1 MPSGA
6 GLHNELEVRMAMA
19 CPIGFDV
26 QRLRDEV
33 RRTYASVASDPDGEY
48 HFHRGPRYAA
58 RQLGYDLEE
67 LEALPA
73 TSTASF
79 AGVGNP
85 FRMGSLPAGATVVDL
100 GSGAGMD
107 CLIAGRQVGPTGSVI
122 GIDMTDEML
131 ERARRGAAEAGLAH
145 VRFEK
150 GDMTALPFE
159 NGSVDVVISNGV
171 INLAPDK
178 PSLFAE
184 LHRVV
189 RPGGRLQFADIV
201 IGTELS
207 ERARN
212 DIDLWT
218 G

>member
-1 MPSGA
+1 
-6 GLHNELEVRMAMA
+6 MAIA

-26 QRLRDEV
+26 QKLKSEV
-33 RRTYASVASDPDGEY
+33 RRTYAAVAIDPTGEY
-48 HFHRGPRYAA
+48 HFHRGPQYAA
-58 RQLGYDLEE
+58 RQLGYDLDE
-67 LEALPA
+67 LLSLPEVA
-73 TSTASF
+73 TAPF

-85 FRMGSLPAGATVVDL
+85 FLMGPLPEGATVVDI

-107 CLIAGRQVGPTGSVI
+107 CLIAGRQVGGEGTVV

-131 ERARRGAAEAGLAH
+131 ERARSGAREAGLPQ

-150 GDMTALPFE
+150 ADMASLPLP
-159 NGSVDVVISNGV
+159 NDSVDVVISNGV

-178 PSLFAE
+178 SAVFAE
-184 LHRVV
+184 LYRVT

-201 IGTELS
+201 IGTALS

>member
-1 MPSGA
+1 
-6 GLHNELEVRMAMA
+6 MAVA
-19 CPIGFDV
+19 CPIGFDTEK
-26 QRLRDEV
+26 LRNEV
-33 RRTYASVASDPDGEY
+33 RRTYASVATDPGGDF
-48 HFHRGPRYAA
+48 HFHRGPHYAA

-67 LEALPA
+67 LLALPDV
-73 TSTASF
+73 STAPF

-85 FRMGSLPAGATVVDL
+85 FKMGQLEKGATVIDI

-107 CLIAGRQVGPTGSVI
+107 CLIAGRQVGAEGRVTGL
-122 GIDMTDEML
+122 DMTDEML
-131 ERARRGAAEAGLAH
+131 ARARQGAGQAGMAH

-150 GDMTALPFE
+150 GDMTRLPFGDE
-159 NGSVDVVISNGV
+159 SVDVVISNGV

-178 PSLFAE
+178 EHVFAE

-201 IGTELS
+201 IGMELS
-207 ERARN
+207 EKARN